1 MWPSGRGDGGGWGYA
16 VPHFFEAVSF
26 RKMKEAVDH
35 SSRFSIPCSP
45 VNNTEQV
52 A

>member
-1 MWPSGRGDGGGWGYA
+1 
-16 VPHFFEAVSF
+16 
-26 RKMKEAVDH
+26 MKEAVDH